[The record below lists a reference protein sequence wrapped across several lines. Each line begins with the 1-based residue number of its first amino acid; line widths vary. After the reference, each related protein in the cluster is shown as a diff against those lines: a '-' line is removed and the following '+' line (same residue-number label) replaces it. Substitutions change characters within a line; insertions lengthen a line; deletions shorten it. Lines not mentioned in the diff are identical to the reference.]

1 MLPSQMKILI
11 AGGFGA
17 GKTTFVRSIS
27 EITPLS
33 TEETLTQASIAVDS
47 LDGVANKK
55 TTTVALDFGRRTIA
69 EDLRLLLFGTPGQ
82 DRFWFM
88 WNELSRGAFGAIVLV
103 DTRRITD
110 SFGPIE
116 FFESR
121 GIRFLV
127 AVNQF
132 QGTPM
137 YPESDVR
144 AALELR
150 PHVPLIR
157 CDARIFQSTRD
168 VLIRL
173 VEHIVNMR
181 RDEDA
186 ARGAAPVPSG
196 SGARHDV

>member
-1 MLPSQMKILI
+1 MKILI

-27 EITPLS
+27 EIKPLS
-33 TEETLTQASIAVDS
+33 TEETLTVASVPVDS
-47 LDGVANKK
+47 LDGIPDKK
-55 TTTVALDFGRRTIA
+55 TTTVAMDFGRRTIA
-69 EDLRLLLFGTPGQ
+69 ADLRLLLFGTPGQ

-88 WNELSRGAFGAIVLV
+88 WDELSRGAFGAIVLV

-110 SFGPIE
+110 SFGAIE

-132 QGTPM
+132 QGAPV

-144 AALELR
+144 TALALR
-150 PHVPLIR
+150 EHVPLIR
-157 CDARIFQSTRD
+157 CDARTFQSTKA
-168 VLIRL
+168 VLILL
-173 VEHIVNMR
+173 VEHIVNTR
-181 RDEDA
+181 REEDA
-186 ARGAAPVPSG
+186 ARVAAPLPSG
-196 SGARHDV
+196 SGARYDV